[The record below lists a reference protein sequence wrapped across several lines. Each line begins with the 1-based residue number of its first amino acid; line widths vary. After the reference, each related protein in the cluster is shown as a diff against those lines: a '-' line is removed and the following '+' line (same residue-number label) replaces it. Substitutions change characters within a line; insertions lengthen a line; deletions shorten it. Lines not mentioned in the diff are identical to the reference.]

1 MNLNRL
7 KRKMMVDFDFFKA
20 QAERLNLNTLTT
32 GYCYYIGKVKFETE
46 IMKYNDYNKSV
57 TVWPRLYYS
66 DLAKEIRTEEESVE
80 VNTNEVFEELC
91 VMIQMNL
98 KQIKMKHRLSKMKE
112 DF

>member
-1 MNLNRL
+1 
-7 KRKMMVDFDFFKA
+7 MVDYDFFKN
-20 QAERLNLNTLTT
+20 QAEMLNLNHLPT
-32 GYCYYIGKVKFETE
+32 GDCYYIGKVKAETE

-57 TVWPRLYYS
+57 TVWPNLYYS
-66 DLAKEIRTEEESVE
+66 DLMKEIRTEEERVE
-80 VNTNEVFEELC
+80 VNTNEGFEELC

>member
-1 MNLNRL
+1 
-7 KRKMMVDFDFFKA
+7 MVDYDFFKN
-20 QAERLNLNTLTT
+20 QAEMLNLNSVFDS
-32 GYCYYIGKVKFETE
+32 YYIGKVKFETE

-57 TVWPRLYYS
+57 TVWPRVYYS
-66 DLAKEIRTEEESVE
+66 DLAKEIRTEEERVE
-80 VNTNEVFEELC
+80 VNTNEGFEELC